1 MRQQHSWPCLS
12 KQPRLKQHSTTS
24 HAGKEKP
31 SSIKNTFKS
40 LLSGFFNF
48 KKKKKTIQWVPRI
61 SFGFEPTATMVETA
75 NVTAAAPFMELLLAL
90 FPRARLCELR
100 SGGRC
105 ECVSP
110 FPSNRLSD
118 WAYHGSRR
126 GWPLTWIV
134 TPGIAALTGGGSC
147 HPDTPRLTPPPH
159 STRTQKHTC
168 HRQCIPSEATHERQT
183 RRRQRMKKHRL
194 PVLEV
199 LSPLFIDYTSHWQPL
214 PWHHPISPNVS
225 SDVGADILQL
235 GGKLDPEHIVAYR

>member
-1 MRQQHSWPCLS
+1 MLEKRNPQALKTHLRACCLDF
-12 KQPRLKQHSTTS
+12 LTY
-24 HAGKEKP
+24 
-31 SSIKNTFKS
+31 
-40 LLSGFFNF
+40 
-48 KKKKKTIQWVPRI
+48 KKKQTIQWVSRI
-61 SFGFEPTATMVETA
+61 SFGLKPTAAIVKTA
-75 NVTAAAPFMELLLAL
+75 NVTAAAPFMELLIAL

-183 RRRQRMKKHRL
+183 RKRQTKNGKSTDYQYLRL
-194 PVLEV
+194 CHLFLSTIHHTGSQCPDTILFLQMSAVMLE
-199 LSPLFIDYTSHWQPL
+199 L
-214 PWHHPISPNVS
+214 ISC
-225 SDVGADILQL
+225 GL
-235 GGKLDPEHIVAYR
+235 GGNWTLNTL